1 MPQGKSAESCEKI
14 QQTNWNHFLV
24 NILSNVLVF
33 AIKRKYIS
41 SQTQVRL
48 KQNTSTFQGKYLSVL
63 IKTYLPF
70 LRRHRR
76 LNKHLI
82 YSNLHKSIPIAN
94 KQRAPKDSL
103 QVSGALYV
111 LISLYFAS
119 FKSMPLLR
127 SVMAIRRTQL
137 EYCLSSSVCFINFKL
152 P

>member
-1 MPQGKSAESCEKI
+1 MKKR
-14 QQTNWNHFLV
+14 QQTNW
-24 NILSNVLVF
+24 LSNVLVF

-41 SQTQVRL
+41 FQTQVHL

-76 LNKHLI
+76 LNKLLI
-82 YSNLHKSIPIAN
+82 YSNLHKLSQLPTN
-94 KQRAPKDSL
+94 KEPRKTQYKS
-103 QVSGALYV
+103 SGLSY
-111 LISLYFAS
+111 LSISLYYFAS